1 MLMARKSLLVVVLLF
16 LSSRAFTQPSLS
28 YYLPSTV
35 SYDPKIP
42 TPQSY
47 FGFQVGEWHLTPDQ
61 IHSYF
66 RALAAASPRMTVRD
80 FGRTYEQRSMILA
93 TITSPENLKNIVE
106 IQQEHLQLS
115 DPASSATMKTGDL
128 PVVVWMGYSVHGN
141 EPSGSNASV
150 LVAYYLAAAQGPEI
164 EQLLRETIILMNP
177 SINPDGLNR
186 FATWANMHRGMQPVA
201 DPGNRE
207 HVEAWPG
214 GRTNHYWFDL
224 NRDWMPVQHPETQGR
239 LEQYYAWRPNVLT
252 DHHEMGTN
260 STFFFQPGVS
270 GRDNPLAPATVRS
283 LTQKIGAYHARALDQ
298 IGSLYYS
305 EEGYDDFYIGKG
317 SSYPDI
323 TGGIGILFE
332 QASSRGHVQESPNGP
347 LSFAFTIRNQV
358 TTSLS
363 TLKAAHEMRKELL
376 DHQRAFFVAAVKEA
390 DQAPV
395 KGYVFGSKTDPY
407 RNSELISILLRHR
420 IKVHSLEKPVN
431 VGGALFEPGW
441 AYVVPASQTQYRLLT
456 SLFEQRTRFQ
466 DSLFYDISSW
476 TLPSAFG
483 LSFAELRSLDRSV
496 VGSLLTSPPPV
507 AGTFSAG
514 KKDYAYV
521 FEWQAYR
528 APRALYRLLQAGIK
542 ARVSSRPF
550 EAATLEGPHRFERGS
565 ILIPLGIQTE
575 KADAIRSLLSMSAK
589 EDGIHVYTVESGES
603 SEGFDL
609 GSSTYAPVDLPVVA
623 LVAGSGVSSNDIGEA
638 WHLLDSRMGMTVTLL
653 EPELLGRVRL
663 GRYTAIVVAPG
674 SYSSVDSSGKA
685 ALRQWVEAGGTLI
698 AIEQAVQWAIQNKFV
713 AAKLRT
719 AERSKKDSVVQRR
732 PYSDETEYSR
742 ARSIPGTIFEVRY
755 DKTHPLLY
763 GYTDSTMSV
772 FRSSSV
778 FLDPS
783 TNPYA
788 TPVQYKEKPLLSGYI
803 HKEQETL
810 VKSSAAVLV
819 SALRNGRVILMTDN
833 PNFRAAWFGT
843 NKLFLNGIFFGSTI
857 RQSSAREE

>member
-1 MLMARKSLLVVVLLF
+1 MARKSLLVVVLLF

-28 YYLPSTV
+28 YYLPATV

-47 FGFQVGEWHLTPDQ
+47 FGFQVGEWHLSPDQ

-106 IQQEHLQLS
+106 IQQQHLQLS

-207 HVEAWPG
+207 HIEAWPG

-420 IKVHSLEKPVN
+420 IKVHSLEKSVN

-483 LSFAELRSLDRSV
+483 LSFGELRSLDRSV

-514 KKDYAYV
+514 KKDYAYM
-521 FEWQAYR
+521 FERQGVR
-528 APRALYRLLQAGIK
+528 APPALY
-542 ARVSSRPF
+542 
-550 EAATLEGPHRFERGS
+550 
-565 ILIPLGIQTE
+565 
-575 KADAIRSLLSMSAK
+575 
-589 EDGIHVYTVESGES
+589 
-603 SEGFDL
+603 
-609 GSSTYAPVDLPVVA
+609 
-623 LVAGSGVSSNDIGEA
+623 
-638 WHLLDSRMGMTVTLL
+638 
-653 EPELLGRVRL
+653 
-663 GRYTAIVVAPG
+663 
-674 SYSSVDSSGKA
+674 
-685 ALRQWVEAGGTLI
+685 
-698 AIEQAVQWAIQNKFV
+698 
-713 AAKLRT
+713 
-719 AERSKKDSVVQRR
+719 
-732 PYSDETEYSR
+732 
-742 ARSIPGTIFEVRY
+742 
-755 DKTHPLLY
+755 PLLH
-763 GYTDSTMSV
+763 
-772 FRSSSV
+772 
-778 FLDPS
+778 P
-783 TNPYA
+783 
-788 TPVQYKEKPLLSGYI
+788 
-803 HKEQETL
+803 
-810 VKSSAAVLV
+810 
-819 SALRNGRVILMTDN
+819 
-833 PNFRAAWFGT
+833 
-843 NKLFLNGIFFGSTI
+843 
-857 RQSSAREE
+857 